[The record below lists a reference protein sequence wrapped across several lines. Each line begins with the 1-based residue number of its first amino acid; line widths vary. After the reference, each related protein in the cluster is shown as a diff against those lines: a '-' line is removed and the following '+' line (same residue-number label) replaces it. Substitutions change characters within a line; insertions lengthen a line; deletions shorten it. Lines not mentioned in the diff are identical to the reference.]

1 MKLMSSNLGS
11 PRPWPQIRRS
21 QLNRSIAGAGPL
33 GTFLA
38 FLSLVLGI
46 LFLMMESHFLMMA
59 SLSLMLLFYTAG
71 AQLNIVLSDSLKLM
85 FSSRHIDEKSDQII
99 GFTDELRRAVN
110 EKVGTATFDFHT
122 FPFKEKNELTQ
133 CTEIFLSGEKP
144 DLKLEDFLNYLR
156 THFYSDAH
164 EHYQYNAT
172 CLDLVGNLTPLFGIA
187 GTLYGMLPVLTA
199 MREGSDITMV
209 SGGMGIAMNATLYGA
224 IFSVFFKVLASRFKQ
239 QIMALNY
246 HFDEVVSQI
255 RFLLGEHEA

>member
-1 MKLMSSNLGS
+1 MSTKA
-11 PRPWPQIRRS
+11 RPWPLIQRS
-21 QLNRSIAGAGPL
+21 SLNRSIAGAGPL
-33 GTFLA
+33 GTVLA
-38 FLSLVLGI
+38 LLSLILGL

-59 SLSLMLLFYTAG
+59 SLSMMLLFYTAG
-71 AQLNIVLSDSLKLM
+71 SQLNIVVVDSLKLM
-85 FSSRHIDEKSDQII
+85 FSSRHIDEKSSQII
-99 GFTDELRRAVN
+99 GFTEELRRAVN
-110 EKVGTATFDFHT
+110 EKVGGGSFDFPA
-122 FPFKEKNELTQ
+122 FRFVGQNELTQ
-133 CTEIFLSGEKP
+133 CTEIFVAGEKP
-144 DLKLEDFLNYLR
+144 GLKLEDFLNYLR

-224 IFSVFFKVLASRFKQ
+224 VFSVFFKVLASRFKQ

-246 HFDEVVSQI
+246 HFDEVDSQL
-255 RFLLGEHEA
+255 RFLVGHAGKPGEN